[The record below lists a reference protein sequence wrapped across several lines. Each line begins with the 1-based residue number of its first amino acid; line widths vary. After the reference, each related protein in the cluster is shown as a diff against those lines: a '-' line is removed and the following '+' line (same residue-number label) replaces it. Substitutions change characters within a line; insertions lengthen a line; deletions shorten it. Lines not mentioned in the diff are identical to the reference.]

1 MQLSLYFTS
10 VPQHFV
16 FQFSISG
23 IFCLFF
29 KSFSFPSMDG
39 MDAVGLLFQHYAT
52 SLTHGSSS
60 FPSPEHV
67 LCFPPQQLA
76 VLQFSWKTSAM
87 LNSFKTLLSTD
98 THYYFPAQPGRRRAA
113 PSFINPP
120 LELSLNVARLL
131 TSRTEK

>member
-39 MDAVGLLFQHYAT
+39 MDAVELLFQHYAT
-52 SLTHGSSS
+52 SQTHGSSS
-60 FPSPEHV
+60 FPSPERV
-67 LCFPPQQLA
+67 LCFSPQQLS
-76 VLQFSWKTSAM
+76 VLHSSWNTSAT
-87 LNSFKTLLSTD
+87 LHSSKTPLSMD
-98 THYYFPAQPGRRRAA
+98 THHYFPVQPGRRRAA
-113 PSFINPP
+113 LSFINPL
-120 LELSLNVARLL
+120 LELSLNMTRLL
-131 TSRTEK
+131 SRTEK